1 MRPISIAL
9 FIFALLCNSLA
20 FSQDNSI
27 GMPRLTPQVIAEMN
41 EANRRVS
48 RHWLLEYQRTEDLF
62 RVRVVENGA
71 ESVVSALR
79 KVMNEIGLAVLGW
92 DSKSSELVAENYGP
106 NPLSIDEWK
115 VVIEQEET
123 EARKVGGPFFVFA
136 TDPKEY
142 LVQLRI
148 KVVKLGDDRTVIVL
162 DYIIDAPRYRRIGLV
177 PTSVAPPSAVRYASL
192 KIWALLDSR
201 LIGENRPKTRKRFE
215 SEKLV

>member
-79 KVMNEIGLAVLGW
+79 KVMNELGFRGSTVW
-92 DSKSSELVAENYGP
+92 RLDFGKGP
-106 NPLSIDEWK
+106 CF
-115 VVIEQEET
+115 Q
-123 EARKVGGPFFVFA
+123 
-136 TDPKEY
+136 
-142 LVQLRI
+142 
-148 KVVKLGDDRTVIVL
+148 
-162 DYIIDAPRYRRIGLV
+162 
-177 PTSVAPPSAVRYASL
+177 
-192 KIWALLDSR
+192 
-201 LIGENRPKTRKRFE
+201 
-215 SEKLV
+215 